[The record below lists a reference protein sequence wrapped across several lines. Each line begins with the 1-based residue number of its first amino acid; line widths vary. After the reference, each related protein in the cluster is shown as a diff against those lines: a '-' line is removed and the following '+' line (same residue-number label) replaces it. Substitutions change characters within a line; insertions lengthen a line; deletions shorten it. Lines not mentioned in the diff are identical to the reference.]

1 MNLYNLLEGFCLGFL
16 ISGLGFAFVILYNV
30 IIKSREEFDKEHTG
44 ITICGTLC
52 LVCLVFTGVFAGL
65 RSHVTDTPTAMD
77 VYQGKTEIQYTI
89 KGDIKTDSIVVFR
102 EEFRNDR
109 D

>member
-16 ISGLGFAFVILYNV
+16 ISGLGFALIILYNV
-30 IIKSREEFDKEHTG
+30 ITKSRDELNREHTG

-52 LVCLVFTGVFAGL
+52 VTCILLAGVFAGL
-65 RSHVTDTPTAMD
+65 RSHVTNTPTAMD
-77 VYQGKTEIQYTI
+77 VYQGKTEIQYTM
-89 KGDIKTDSIVVFR
+89 KGSIKTDSTVVFKG
-102 EEFRNDR
+102 EYGR

>member
-16 ISGLGFAFVILYNV
+16 VSGLGFAFVILYNV
-30 IIKSREEFDKEHTG
+30 IIRSREELNREHTG

-52 LVCLVFTGVFAGL
+52 VVCILLAGVFAGL
-65 RSHVTDTPTAMD
+65 ISHVTDIPTAMD
-77 VYQGKTEIQYTI
+77 VYQGKTEIQYTM
-89 KGDIKTDSIVVFR
+89 KGDITTDRIVVFT
-102 EEFRNDR
+102 EGYGR

>member
-16 ISGLGFAFVILYNV
+16 VSGLGFAFVILYNV
-30 IIKSREEFDKEHTG
+30 IVKSREELNRER

-52 LVCLVFTGVFAGL
+52 VVCILLAGVFAGI
-65 RSHVTDTPTAMD
+65 RSHVTNTPTAMD
-77 VYQGKTEIQYTI
+77 VYQGKTEILYTM
-89 KGDIKTDSIVVFR
+89 KGSIKTDSIVVFK
-102 EEFRNDR
+102 EGCGR

>member
-16 ISGLGFAFVILYNV
+16 VSGLGFAFVILYNV
-30 IIKSREEFDKEHTG
+30 IIKSREELNREHTG

-52 LVCLVFTGVFAGL
+52 VVCILLAGVFAGI
-65 RSHVTDTPTAMD
+65 RSHVTDIPTAMD
-77 VYQGKTEIQYTI
+77 VYQGKTEIQYTM
-89 KGDIKTDSIVVFR
+89 KGSIKTDSIVVFK
-102 EEFRNDR
+102 EGCGR

>member
-16 ISGLGFAFVILYNV
+16 VSGLGFAFIILYNV
-30 IIKSREEFDKEHTG
+30 IIKSREELNREHTG

-52 LVCLVFTGVFAGL
+52 VVCLLLAGVFAGI
-65 RSHVTDTPTAMD
+65 RSHVTNIPTAMD

-89 KGDIKTDSIVVFR
+89 KGDIKTDSIVIFR
-102 EEFRNDR
+102 EGHGR